1 MKIAV
6 LQFPGTNCEFETLV
20 AVKAVGMDGEIFRW
34 NRPAGELSSF
44 DGFIIPGGFSYQ
56 DRVRAGAIAAKEP
69 VMKALAEESEK
80 CKPILGICN
89 GFQILVETGL
99 LPGSAKGS
107 DSGNGCQDKRTTL
120 FSKEKQ
126 VPRIDMALAQ
136 NVMISGGKIVRRG
149 YYCDWVN
156 LRHEA
161 PIRRCS
167 GSFAIERGALL
178 KIPIAHGEGNLVT
191 TTPGLIKQL
200 NDSEQVVFRYCDKNG
215 RIINEFPYNVNGSK
229 ESIAAICNEQGNVLG
244 MMPHPERSFF
254 AWQLPAYDPR
264 KQRPDEPGPGRRVF
278 ESMKR
283 YIEVNA

>member
-34 NRPAGELSSF
+34 NRPAGELSGF
-44 DGFIIPGGFSYQ
+44 DGFVIPGGFSYQ
-56 DRVRAGAIAAKEP
+56 DRLRAGVIASKEP
-69 VMKALAEESEK
+69 VMSALKEEACK
-80 CKPILGICN
+80 GKPIIGICN

-99 LPGSAKGS
+99 LPGNVNGSGEESREWCGKGS
-107 DSGNGCQDKRTTL
+107 GK
-120 FSKEKQ
+120 
-126 VPRIDMALAQ
+126 VDMALAQ
-136 NVMISGGKIVRRG
+136 NVMVSQGKIVRRG

-161 PIRRCS
+161 PPRRCG

-191 TTPGLIKQL
+191 TTPGLMKKL
-200 NDSEQVVFRYCDKNG
+200 NDEGQVVFRYCDKNG
-215 RIINEFPYNVNGSK
+215 RIINEFPFNVNGST

-244 MMPHPERSFF
+244 MMPHPERAFF
-254 AWQLPAYDPR
+254 AWQLPAFDPR

>member
-20 AVKAVGMDGEIFRW
+20 AVKEVGMDGEIFRW
-34 NRPAGELSSF
+34 NRPAGELSGF
-44 DGFIIPGGFSYQ
+44 DGFVIPGGFSYQ
-56 DRVRAGAIAAKEP
+56 DRLRAGVIASKEP
-69 VMKALAEESEK
+69 VMSALKEEACK
-80 CKPILGICN
+80 GKPIIGICN

-99 LPGSAKGS
+99 LPGNVNGKGEETREWCEKGS
-107 DSGNGCQDKRTTL
+107 GK
-120 FSKEKQ
+120 
-126 VPRIDMALAQ
+126 VDMALAQ
-136 NVMISGGKIVRRG
+136 NVMVSQGKIVRRG
-149 YYCDWVN
+149 SYCDWVN

-161 PIRRCS
+161 PSKRCS

-191 TTPGLIKQL
+191 TTPGLMKKL
-200 NDSEQVVFRYCDKNG
+200 NDEGQVVFRYCDRNG
-215 RIINEFPYNVNGSK
+215 RIINEFPFNVNGST

-244 MMPHPERSFF
+244 MMPHPERAFF
-254 AWQLPAYDPR
+254 AWQLPAFDPR

>member
-20 AVKAVGMDGEIFRW
+20 AVKEVGMDGEIFRW
-34 NRPAGELSSF
+34 NRPAGELSGF

-56 DRVRAGAIAAKEP
+56 DRIRAGVIASKEP
-69 VMKALAEESEK
+69 VMSALKEEAGK
-80 CKPILGICN
+80 GKPIIGICN

-99 LPGSAKGS
+99 LPGSGK
-107 DSGNGCQDKRTTL
+107 
-120 FSKEKQ
+120 
-126 VPRIDMALAQ
+126 VDMALAQ
-136 NVMISGGKIVRRG
+136 NVMLSQGKIVRRG

-156 LRHEA
+156 LRHDA
-161 PIRRCS
+161 PSKRCS

-191 TTPGLIKQL
+191 ATPGLMEKL
-200 NDSEQVVFRYCDKNG
+200 NDGGQVVFRYCDRNG
-215 RIINEFPYNVNGSK
+215 RIINEFPFNVNGST

-244 MMPHPERSFF
+244 MMPHPERAFF
-254 AWQLPAYDPR
+254 AWQLPAFDPR

>member
-20 AVKAVGMDGEIFRW
+20 AVKAVGMEGEIFRW
-34 NRPAGELSSF
+34 NRPAGELSGF
-44 DGFIIPGGFSYQ
+44 DGFVIPGGFSYQ
-56 DRVRAGAIAAKEP
+56 DRLRAGVIASKEP
-69 VMKALAEESEK
+69 VMSALKEEAGIG
-80 CKPILGICN
+80 KPIIGICN

-99 LPGSAKGS
+99 LPGSIEKS
-107 DSGNGCQDKRTTL
+107 SGN
-120 FSKEKQ
+120 
-126 VPRIDMALAQ
+126 VDMALAQ
-136 NVMISGGKIVRRG
+136 NVMVSQGKIVRRG

-161 PIRRCS
+161 PSKRCS

-191 TTPGLIKQL
+191 TTPGLMKKL
-200 NDSEQVVFRYCDKNG
+200 NDEGQVVFRYCDKNG
-215 RIINEFPYNVNGSK
+215 RIIDEFPFNVNGST
-229 ESIAAICNEQGNVLG
+229 ESIAAICNERGNVLG
-244 MMPHPERSFF
+244 MMPHPERAFF
-254 AWQLPAYDPR
+254 AWQLPAFDPR

>member
-20 AVKAVGMDGEIFRW
+20 AVKAVGMEGEIFRW
-34 NRPAGELSSF
+34 NRPAGELSGF
-44 DGFIIPGGFSYQ
+44 DGFVIPGGFSYQ
-56 DRVRAGAIAAKEP
+56 DRLRAGVIASKEP
-69 VMKALAEESEK
+69 VMSALKEEAGIG
-80 CKPILGICN
+80 KPIIGICN

-99 LPGSAKGS
+99 LPGSANGCDKGS
-107 DSGNGCQDKRTTL
+107 IESCAKGGTK
-120 FSKEKQ
+120 
-126 VPRIDMALAQ
+126 VDMALAQ
-136 NVMISGGKIVRRG
+136 NVMISQGKIVRRG

-161 PIRRCS
+161 PSKRCS

-191 TTPGLIKQL
+191 TTPGLMKKL
-200 NDSEQVVFRYCDKNG
+200 NDEGQVVFRYCDRNG
-215 RIINEFPYNVNGSK
+215 RIINEFPFNVNGST
-229 ESIAAICNEQGNVLG
+229 ESIAAICNEPGNVLG
-244 MMPHPERSFF
+244 MMPHPERAFF
-254 AWQLPAYDPR
+254 AWQLPAFDPR

>member
-20 AVKAVGMDGEIFRW
+20 AVKEVGMDGEIFRW
-34 NRPAGELSSF
+34 NRPAGELSGF
-44 DGFIIPGGFSYQ
+44 DGFCIPGGFSYQ
-56 DRVRAGAIAAKEP
+56 DRIVPESSASKEP
-69 VMKALAEESEK
+69 VMSALKEAAK
-80 CKPILGICN
+80 GKPIVGICN

-99 LPGSAKGS
+99 L
-107 DSGNGCQDKRTTL
+107 SGNVNGKGEETREWC
-120 FSKEKQ
+120 EKGTGK
-126 VPRIDMALAQ
+126 IDMALAQ
-136 NVMISGGKIVRRG
+136 NVMVSQGKIVRRG

-161 PIRRCS
+161 PSKRCS

-191 TTPGLIKQL
+191 TTPGLMKKL
-200 NDSEQVVFRYCDKNG
+200 NDEGQVVFRYCDRNG
-215 RIINEFPYNVNGSK
+215 RIINEFPFNVNGST
-229 ESIAAICNEQGNVLG
+229 ESIAAICNEHGNVLG

-254 AWQLPAYDPR
+254 AWQLPAFDPR